1 MNTETKSGQSWKGE
15 KQAEPEII
23 KISGHLT
30 AIQGGMEMN
39 VIRGALLGAVLAMPA
54 TAQETINLTVAS
66 SHPTV
71 VPWVGMIQ
79 THFMAKT
86 DELLAAAGNY
96 KIEWNEAFGGQL
108 YKANATLTSVEEGI
122 TDVGWVFSFLEQAK
136 LPLSQGSSN
145 APFATSNPPVLLD
158 VMESLIETN
167 EAFRNEWESH
177 NLKVLGL
184 TATDLYDF
192 YLKEP
197 IAGIDDLNGRKISA
211 PGVLGNWLRG
221 TGANAVDGALTTYYT
236 DVQTGVSD
244 GVLSLALGALPIKL
258 YEVAPYI
265 ARFDGGAVFSGA
277 VAINRDSWDALPE
290 EVQNAMIEAGQYYTE
305 SHGQDLVDRHEF
317 ALNKM
322 VELGAEIIEMPDG
335 ETGKWV
341 AKLPNIAADWAA
353 PLEDRG
359 IPANEF
365 LAAYMDGLRAA
376 GETPAR
382 DWDK

>member
-1 MNTETKSGQSWKGE
+1 
-15 KQAEPEII
+15 
-23 KISGHLT
+23 
-30 AIQGGMEMN
+30 
-39 VIRGALLGAVLAMPA
+39 
-54 TAQETINLTVAS
+54 
-66 SHPTV
+66 
-71 VPWVGMIQ
+71 MIQ

-86 DELLAAAGNY
+86 DELLAATGNY
-96 KIEWNEAFGGQL
+96 EIEWNEAFGGQL
-108 YKANATLTSVEEGI
+108 YKANATLSSVEEGI

-158 VMESLIETN
+158 VMADLIENN
-167 EAFRNEWESH
+167 EAFRDEWESH

-197 IAGIDDLNGRKISA
+197 IAGIEDLNGRKISA

-290 EVQNAMIEAGQYYTE
+290 EVQNAMIEAGKYYTE
-305 SHGQDLVDRHEF
+305 SHGQDLVERHEF

-322 VELGAEIIEMPDG
+322 VELGAEIIEMPEG
-335 ETGKWV
+335 ETEKWV
-341 AKLPNIAADWAA
+341 GMLPDIAGDWAA
-353 PLEDRG
+353 SLEERG

-376 GETPAR
+376 GETPVR

>member
-1 MNTETKSGQSWKGE
+1 M
-15 KQAEPEII
+15 
-23 KISGHLT
+23 KI
-30 AIQGGMEMN
+30 
-39 VIRGALLGAVLAMPA
+39 VRGALVGAVLALPIQA
-54 TAQETINLTVAS
+54 QAQETINLTVAS

-79 THFMAKT
+79 THFMART
-86 DELLAAAGNY
+86 DEILAETGNY
-96 KIEWNEAFGGQL
+96 RIEWNEAFGGQL
-108 YKANATLTSVEEGI
+108 YKVNATLTSVEEGI
-122 TDVGWVFSFLEQAK
+122 TDIGWVFSFPEQAK
-136 LPLSQGSSN
+136 LPLSQVSSN
-145 APFATSNPPVLLD
+145 APFATSNPPALLD
-158 VMESLIETN
+158 VMADLVENN
-167 EAFRNEWESH
+167 EDFRNEWEQH

-197 IAGIDDLNGRKISA
+197 ISGIEDLNGRKISA
-211 PGVLGNWLRG
+211 PGVMGNWLRG

-277 VAINRDSWDALPE
+277 VAINRDTWDSLPE
-290 EVQNAMIEAGQYYTE
+290 EVQNAMVEAGDYYTE
-305 SHGQDLVDRHEF
+305 AHGQDLVDRHEF

-322 VELGAEIIEMPDG
+322 VELGAEIIEMPEG
-335 ETGKWV
+335 ETAKWV
-341 AKLPNIAADWAA
+341 GMLPDIAGDWAA
-353 PLEDRG
+353 PLEERG
-359 IPANEF
+359 IPARAF
-365 LAAYMDGLRAA
+365 LSAYMDGLRAA
-376 GETPAR
+376 GETPTR

>member
-1 MNTETKSGQSWKGE
+1 M
-15 KQAEPEII
+15 
-23 KISGHLT
+23 KIVHG
-30 AIQGGMEMN
+30 AIL
-39 VIRGALLGAVLAMPA
+39 GALMALPVQ
-54 TAQETINLTVAS
+54 AQETIDLTIAS

-86 DELLAAAGNY
+86 DEILAQTGAY
-96 KIEWNEAFGGQL
+96 KIAWNEAFGGQL
-108 YKANATLTSVEEGI
+108 YKANATLSSVEEGV
-122 TDVGWVFSFLEQAK
+122 TDIGWVFSFLEQAK

-158 VMESLIETN
+158 VMQDLLESN
-167 EAFRNEWESH
+167 DAFRDEWESH

-197 IAGIDDLNGRKISA
+197 IDGIDDIAGRKISA

-221 TGANAVDGALTTYYT
+221 TDANAVDGSLPTYYT

-265 ARFDGGAVFSGA
+265 ARFDGGTVFSGA
-277 VAINRDSWDALPE
+277 LAINRDSWDGLPE
-290 EVQNAMIEAGQYYTE
+290 EVQNAMVEAGRYYTQ
-305 SHGQDLVDRHEF
+305 SHGQDLVERHEF
-317 ALNKM
+317 ALDKM
-322 VELGAEIIEMPDG
+322 VELGAKIIEMPEG
-335 ETGKWV
+335 ETTRWV
-341 AKLPNIAADWAA
+341 NKLPDIAGDWAA
-353 PLEDRG
+353 PLEERG
-359 IPANEF
+359 IPAEAF
-365 LAAYMDGLRAA
+365 LAAYMEGLRAA

>member
-1 MNTETKSGQSWKGE
+1 MN
-15 KQAEPEII
+15 
-23 KISGHLT
+23 
-30 AIQGGMEMN
+30 MM
-39 VIRGALLGAVLAMPA
+39 RGALLGLVLAMPA
-54 TAQETINLTVAS
+54 AAEETIDLTVAS

-86 DELLAAAGNY
+86 DEILAQTGNY
-96 KIEWNEAFGGQL
+96 KIAWNEAFGGQL
-108 YKANATLTSVEEGI
+108 YKANATLTSVEEGV
-122 TDVGWVFSFLEQAK
+122 TDIGWVFSFLEQAK

-158 VMESLIETN
+158 VMQSLIDTN
-167 EAFRNEWESH
+167 DAFREEWESH

-265 ARFDGGAVFSGA
+265 ARFDGGTVFSGA
-277 VAINRDSWDALPE
+277 VAINRDSWDGLPE
-290 EVQNAMIEAGQYYTE
+290 EVQNAMIEAGAYYTKA
-305 SHGQDLVDRHEF
+305 HGQDLVDRHEF

-322 VELGAEIIEMPDG
+322 VELGATIIPMPEG
-335 ETGKWV
+335 ETAKWV
-341 AKLPNIAADWAA
+341 AKLPNIVEDWAA
-353 PLEDRG
+353 PLEARG
-359 IPANEF
+359 VPAKAF

-376 GETPAR
+376 GEKPAR

>member
-1 MNTETKSGQSWKGE
+1 MKLL
-15 KQAEPEII
+15 
-23 KISGHLT
+23 H
-30 AIQGGMEMN
+30 
-39 VIRGALLGAVLAMPA
+39 GALVAGLLALPVQ
-54 TAQETINLTVAS
+54 AQETINLTVAS

-79 THFMAKT
+79 THFMART
-86 DELLAAAGNY
+86 DEILAETGNY

-136 LPLSQGSSN
+136 LPLSQASSN
-145 APFATSNPPVLLD
+145 APFSTSNPALQLEVHQEL
-158 VMESLIETN
+158 METN
-167 EAFRNEWESH
+167 EAFRNEWEQH

-184 TATDLYDF
+184 TGTDLYDI
-192 YLKEP
+192 YTKAP
-197 IAGIDDLNGRKISA
+197 ITGIDDIDGMKLSA

-221 TGANAVDGALTTYYT
+221 TGANAVDGALTTFYT

-244 GVLSLALGALPIKL
+244 GAVTLALGALPIKL

-265 ARFDGGAVFSGA
+265 NRFDAGGAFSGA

-290 EVQNAMIEAGQYYTE
+290 EVQAAMIEAGKYYTE
-305 SHGQDLVDRHEF
+305 EHGKDLVARHEF

-322 VELGAEIIEMPDG
+322 VELGAEIVPMPEGELVKWVNKMPD
-335 ETGKWV
+335 V
-341 AKLPNIAADWAA
+341 AGDWAA
-353 PLEDRG
+353 PLEERG
-359 IPANEF
+359 IPAKAF
-365 LAAYMDGLRAA
+365 LAAYLEGLRAR

>member
-1 MNTETKSGQSWKGE
+1 MKF
-15 KQAEPEII
+15 
-23 KISGHLT
+23 
-30 AIQGGMEMN
+30 M
-39 VIRGALLGAVLAMPA
+39 RGALLCAVLALPVQVH
-54 TAQETINLTVAS
+54 AQETINLTVAS

-86 DELLAAAGNY
+86 DEILAEAGNY

-145 APFATSNPPVLLD
+145 APFATSNPPVLLE
-158 VMESLIETN
+158 VMEDLIENN
-167 EAFRNEWESH
+167 EAFRNEWEQH

-197 IAGIDDLNGRKISA
+197 ISGIEDLNGRKISA

-221 TGANAVDGALTTYYT
+221 TGANAVDGSLPTYYT

-277 VAINRDSWDALPE
+277 VAINRDTWDGLPE
-290 EVQNAMIEAGQYYTE
+290 EVQNAMIEAGKYYTE
-305 SHGQDLVDRHEF
+305 SHGKDLVERHEF
-317 ALNKM
+317 ALGKM
-322 VELGAEIIEMPDG
+322 VELGATVIEMPDG
-335 ETGKWV
+335 ETAKWV
-341 AKLPNIAADWAA
+341 NLLPDIAGEWAA
-353 PLEDRG
+353 PLEERG
-359 IPANEF
+359 IPADAF
-365 LAAYMDGLRAA
+365 LGAYMEGLRTA
-376 GETPAR
+376 GATPVR

>member
-1 MNTETKSGQSWKGE
+1 MKF
-15 KQAEPEII
+15 
-23 KISGHLT
+23 
-30 AIQGGMEMN
+30 
-39 VIRGALLGAVLAMPA
+39 IRGALLCAVLALPVQ
-54 TAQETINLTVAS
+54 THAQETINLTVAS

-86 DELLAAAGNY
+86 DEILAGEGNY

-145 APFATSNPPVLLD
+145 APFATSNPPLLLK
-158 VMESLIETN
+158 VMEDLIENN
-167 EAFRNEWESH
+167 EAFKNEWEQH

-197 IAGIDDLNGRKISA
+197 ISGIEDLDGRKISA

-221 TGANAVDGALTTYYT
+221 TGANAVDGSLPTYYT

-277 VAINRDSWDALPE
+277 VAINRDTWDGLPE
-290 EVQNAMIEAGQYYTE
+290 EVQNAMIEAGKYYTE
-305 SHGQDLVDRHEF
+305 SHGKDLVERHEF

-322 VELGAEIIEMPDG
+322 VELGATIIEMPDG
-335 ETGKWV
+335 ETAKWV
-341 AKLPNIAADWAA
+341 NLLPDIAGEWAG
-353 PLEDRG
+353 PLEERG
-359 IPANEF
+359 IPADAF
-365 LAAYMDGLRAA
+365 LAAYMEGLRAA
-376 GETPAR
+376 GASPVR